1 MKVYVKKYKT
11 GLCCDY
17 WIFARKTGLDGT
29 SITVKDF
36 TNVTVDSFKL
46 KISIAGEI
54 LK

>member
-1 MKVYVKKYKT
+1 M

-17 WIFARKTGLDGT
+17 WIFARKTGLDRT
-29 SITVKDF
+29 STAIKDF

-46 KISIAGEI
+46 KTGIASEI